1 MCGICGFYTKKDIRI
16 EQLKRMNDTM
26 VHRGPDDSGEELFD
40 AKDGYRVGLAQRR
53 LSILDLSPLGHQPMH
68 AADERVIL
76 VFNGEIYNFEELK
89 KQLPDYPFRSR
100 CDTEVLLAA
109 YETWGLSFVDK
120 CNGMFAIAL
129 YDRQDGSLYLIRDRI
144 GKKPLYYWEDG
155 ENLVFGSELKAIM
168 ACPGFPRAIRKD
180 VLPRYLFQQYI
191 PEPDTVFENVFQVL
205 PGEILRFCRG
215 ETKKRRYW
223 DIADRYRKGI
233 ADPVTDYGEGK
244 ARLKEL
250 LTAAVKRRMIA
261 DVDLGTF
268 LSGGYDS
275 SLVTAI
281 AAGLSDTPVKTF
293 SIGFEEQAYDES
305 GYAAK
310 IASYLGTEHTQRI
323 ITEKEMFD
331 LVESI
336 PDYYD
341 QPFADSSQI
350 PTMLVSA
357 LAKEKVTVALSGDG
371 GGRVFLRLR
380 DVRPAASG
388 PAPGRSGR
396 SGAWNLQ
403 PARTAAGEGS
413 GKAAL
418 QSAGHRREPGRPVQ
432 NPAVLPSLSGLRP
445 GDGRGRGSPFLKGN
459 GVWGEGLAGAPDA
472 AGYGHLSA
480 GRHPV
485 QGGSGFHEIFPG
497 SQVSRSGSGRDGVFL
512 PPAPVLQIRKRH
524 EKKDPEGDRLGLS
537 SERAVGAAQKR
548 VLRPHG
554 QMARRP
560 VKGTAFSLCGRRFFA
575 EAGTVLPGVHAGA
588 GGGMASPRGRRGRQR
603 GQRFQNPVGVF
614 HF

>member
-310 IASYLGTEHTQRI
+310 SHRI
-323 ITEKEMFD
+323 W
-331 LVESI
+331 
-336 PDYYD
+336 
-341 QPFADSSQI
+341 
-350 PTMLVSA
+350 
-357 LAKEKVTVALSGDG
+357 
-371 GGRVFLRLR
+371 
-380 DVRPAASG
+380 
-388 PAPGRSGR
+388 GRSIR
-396 SGAWNLQ
+396 SA
-403 PARTAAGEGS
+403 S
-413 GKAAL
+413 
-418 QSAGHRREPGRPVQ
+418 
-432 NPAVLPSLSGLRP
+432 
-445 GDGRGRGSPFLKGN
+445 
-459 GVWGEGLAGAPDA
+459 
-472 AGYGHLSA
+472 
-480 GRHPV
+480 
-485 QGGSGFHEIFPG
+485 
-497 SQVSRSGSGRDGVFL
+497 SR
-512 PPAPVLQIRKRH
+512 RKRCSTWWRAFRTITTSPSRTPLRFPPCWCPPWP
-524 EKKDPEGDRLGLS
+524 KKR
-537 SERAVGAAQKR
+537 
-548 VLRPHG
+548 
-554 QMARRP
+554 
-560 VKGTAFSLCGRRFFA
+560 
-575 EAGTVLPGVHAGA
+575 
-588 GGGMASPRGRRGRQR
+588 
-603 GQRFQNPVGVF
+603 
-614 HF
+614 